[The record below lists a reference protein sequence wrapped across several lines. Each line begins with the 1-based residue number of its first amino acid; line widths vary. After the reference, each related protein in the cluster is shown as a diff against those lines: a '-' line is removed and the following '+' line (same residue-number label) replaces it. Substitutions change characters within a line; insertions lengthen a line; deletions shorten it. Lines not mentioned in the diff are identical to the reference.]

1 MFGRGSSVF
10 SITQIKRFYPD
21 QWVAI
26 AVSETDAD
34 GLALSGEVIVHN
46 SDEQIVWS
54 AARLGDLEDLIYVFH
69 TGPARN
75 VNVAA

>member
-1 MFGRGSSVF
+1 MFGRGSAVF
-10 SITQIKRFYPD
+10 SITQIKNFYPD

-34 GLALSGEVIVHN
+34 GLASAGEVIVHN

-54 AARLGDLEDLIYVFH
+54 AARLGNLEDPIYVFY
-69 TGPARN
+69 TGSRRK
-75 VNVAA
+75 VIVAA